1 MRFSCE
7 FSETSKLLL
16 PSIFQ
21 ETSDMSVAA
30 VGVFNIFSVHVIS
43 LVVAFLAIVAV
54 FVYIPFVSDFAFWFM
69 FAAYVGLAGH
79 R

>member
-1 MRFSCE
+1 
-7 FSETSKLLL
+7 
-16 PSIFQ
+16 
-21 ETSDMSVAA
+21 MSVAA
-30 VGVFNIFSVHVIS
+30 VGVFHIFSIHIIS
-43 LVVAFLAIVAV
+43 LVVAFLALVAV